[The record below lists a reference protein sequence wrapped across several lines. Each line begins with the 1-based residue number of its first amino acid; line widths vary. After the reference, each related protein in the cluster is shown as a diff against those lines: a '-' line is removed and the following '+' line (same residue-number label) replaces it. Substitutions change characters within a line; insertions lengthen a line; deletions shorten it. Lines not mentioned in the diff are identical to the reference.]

1 MSIAH
6 QIQIAADL
14 LELELNKQGIF
25 SISKAECLRIA
36 RVLYSAWT
44 LTRDV
49 AHLAPGEIAQK
60 HRERYE
66 RNRSDVAFIWPNTK
80 DDDNQHA

>member
-25 SISKAECLRIA
+25 SISKAECMHIA

-44 LTRDV
+44 LTRDTSNM
-49 AHLAPGEIAQK
+49 APGEIAQN
-60 HRERYE
+60 HRARYE
-66 RNRSDVAFIWPNTK
+66 ARAEIH
-80 DDDNQHA
+80 DDYLIGCNEPL